1 MKFGTLGLVC
11 FSGVRA
17 VRMNCCVWFGFGGAT
32 VQVACSGQEVSCYTT
47 VGGDVLLKDKLP
59 PWLKTSYSLSIT
71 RRGLS
76 VKPKF

>member
-1 MKFGTLGLVC
+1 MVRIK
-11 FSGVRA
+11 SGGR
-17 VRMNCCVWFGFGGAT
+17 FGFCGSSVLQGSS
-32 VQVACSGQEVSCYTT
+32 VDQVSFNTT
-47 VGGDVLLKDKLP
+47 EGGDVLLKDKLP